1 MSELFMVNEKNKQTF
16 SPPRVGEVL
25 WRTRPNA
32 MCILTSP
39 VQSVQLTL
47 RFTIKTE
54 NYKRDA

>member
-1 MSELFMVNEKNKQTF
+1 MVNQKNKQTF

-39 VQSVQLTL
+39 VQSVQLIL
-47 RFTIKTE
+47 KSTIVLHICFIYV
-54 NYKRDA
+54 NIFPL